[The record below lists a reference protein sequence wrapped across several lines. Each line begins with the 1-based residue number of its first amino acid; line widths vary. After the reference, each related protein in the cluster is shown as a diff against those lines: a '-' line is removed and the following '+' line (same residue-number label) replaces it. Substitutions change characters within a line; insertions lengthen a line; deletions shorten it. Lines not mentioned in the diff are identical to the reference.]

1 MMYGFELTGVSAGY
15 NGKTVLK
22 SITLTFGQGEL
33 LALIGPN
40 GAGKT
45 TLSRLLYKAIK
56 PSAGRV
62 VFDGKNV
69 WKYKETDFARK
80 VAHVGQSERIAWPF
94 TVGQIVEMGRFAHR
108 GWIAP
113 YTARD
118 RSIINEALSVTGLLD
133 LTNRPVD
140 TLSGGE
146 VQRAL
151 LARAIAQQP
160 RFFILDEPV
169 THLDIKYQID
179 VLDTARSLAD
189 SGLGVIV
196 CLHDLSLTGLYADRV
211 VLVDNGEIRI
221 QGSPEQVLVKDIIEE
236 VYRAPVHVDTFPGT
250 KKIYV
255 TPLPSFVMKRE
266 KEEAGK

>member
-1 MMYGFELTGVSAGY
+1 MNGFELNDVSAGY
-15 NGKTVLK
+15 NGKTVLE
-22 SITLTFGQGEL
+22 SISLTARQGEL

-45 TLSRLLYKAIK
+45 TLSRLMYRAMK

-62 VFDGKNV
+62 VFGGKDV
-69 WKYKETDFARK
+69 WKYKENEFARK
-80 VAHVGQSERIAWPF
+80 VAHVGQSEGIAWPF
-94 TVGQIVEMGRFAHR
+94 TLGQIVEMGRFAHR

-113 YTARD
+113 YTGGD
-118 RSIINEALSVTGLLD
+118 RSIVDDALSATGLLD
-133 LTNRPVD
+133 LKDRPIN

-151 LARAIAQQP
+151 LARAVAQRP

-179 VLDTARSLAD
+179 VLDRVRSLAD
-189 SGLGVIV
+189 AGLGVIV

-211 VLVDNGEIRI
+211 ALVANGGIRI
-221 QGSPEQVLVKDIIEE
+221 EGTPERVLKKDIIEE
-236 VYRAPVHVDTFPGT
+236 VYRSTVHVDTFPGT
-250 KKIYV
+250 NKIYV
-255 TPLPSFVMKRE
+255 MPLPTMTMERE
-266 KEEAGK
+266 KEGAER